1 MKKISVIIPCR
12 NEKDFIQACIQ
23 SIVDADYP
31 EELLEIIVC
40 DGLSDDGTLSILEA
54 LRLKIPILHI
64 VINQRRITPV
74 ARNLG
79 VRYATG
85 DYLLIFDA
93 HAEMTGNYLLEN
105 ATILDQKPDVWC
117 SGGIWKNCFTNE
129 LSKNIARAMSS
140 PFGVGNA
147 YFRTGQHNG
156 YADTVGMP
164 MYRKEV
170 FTTVGLFDESLIR
183 NQDDEFNYRVEK
195 AGGRIWLTTATYSNY
210 FVRPSW
216 KKLFSQ
222 YYQYGYWKVYV
233 NRKHHTVTTARQMVP
248 LFFVVFLLTG
258 LIVSFFQLHLNNLY
272 LFILIVYTALAIGSA
287 AKFSIHAKDLLQIVM
302 SFFILHFS
310 YGTGYA
316 KGIIDFLLLQRQPSR
331 TRIL

>member
-1 MKKISVIIPCR
+1 MKKISVVIPCR
-12 NEKDFIQACIQ
+12 NERDFIGACIQ
-23 SIVDADYP
+23 SIVEADYP

-40 DGLSDDGTLSILEA
+40 DGLSDDGTPDILEA
-54 LRLKIPILHI
+54 LRLKIPILRI
-64 VINQRRITPV
+64 ITNQRSITPV

-79 VRYATG
+79 VRYSTG
-85 DYLLIFDA
+85 DYILIFDA
-93 HAEMTGNYLLEN
+93 HAEMAGDYLMEN
-105 ATILDQKPDVWC
+105 ATVLDQQPEVWC

-147 YFRTGQHNG
+147 HFRTGQHNG
-156 YADTVGMP
+156 YTDTVGMP

-170 FTTVGLFDESLIR
+170 FTKVGLFDEALIR
-183 NQDDEFNYRVEK
+183 NQDDEFNYRIAK
-195 AGGRIWLTTATYSNY
+195 AGGRIWLTPATHSNY
-210 FVRPSW
+210 YVRPSW

-233 NRKHHTVTTARQMVP
+233 NKKHYTVTTARQLVP
-248 LFFVVFLLTG
+248 LFFVIFLVTG
-258 LIVSFFQLHLNNLY
+258 LLVSLFQIHLRNLY
-272 LFILIVYTALAIGSA
+272 LFILLLYTALALVSA
-287 AKFSIHAKDLLQIVM
+287 AKFSTHPKDLLQIAI

-316 KGIIDFLLLQRQPSR
+316 KGILDFLLLRKKPA
-331 TRIL
+331 

>member
-1 MKKISVIIPCR
+1 MKKISVVIPCR
-12 NEKDFIQACIQ
+12 NEKDFIAACIQ
-23 SIVDADYP
+23 SIVDAGYP

-40 DGLSDDGTLSILEA
+40 DGLSDDGTLNILEA

-64 VINQRRITPV
+64 ITNQRRITPV

-79 VRYATG
+79 VKCATG
-85 DYLLIFDA
+85 DYILIFDA
-93 HAEMTGNYLLEN
+93 HAEMAGNYLMEN
-105 ATILDQKPDVWC
+105 ATILDQQPEVWC
-117 SGGIWKNCFTNE
+117 SGGIWKNCFTNL

-156 YADTVGMP
+156 YTDTVGMP

-170 FTTVGLFDESLIR
+170 FTTVGFFDESLIR
-183 NQDDEFNYRVEK
+183 NQDDEFNYRVAK
-195 AGGRIWLTTATYSNY
+195 AGGRIWLTAATHSNY
-210 FVRPSW
+210 YVRPSW
-216 KKLFSQ
+216 KQLFSQ

-233 NRKHHTVTTARQMVP
+233 NKKHHTVTTARQLVP
-248 LFFVVFLLTG
+248 LFFVVFLFTG
-258 LIVSFFQLHLNNLY
+258 FIVSFFPLHLTKLY
-272 LFILIVYTALAIGSA
+272 LFILMLYTALAIVSA
-287 AKFSIHAKDLLQIVM
+287 AKFSTHPKDLFQIVT

-316 KGIIDFLLLQRQPSR
+316 KGIIYFLILQRQPSGVR
-331 TRIL
+331 QK